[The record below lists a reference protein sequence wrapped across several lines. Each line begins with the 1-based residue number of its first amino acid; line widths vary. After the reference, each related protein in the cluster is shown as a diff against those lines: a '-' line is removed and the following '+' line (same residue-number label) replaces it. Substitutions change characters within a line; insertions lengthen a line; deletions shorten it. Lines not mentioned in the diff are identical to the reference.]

1 MEQTVGAGNPVFPY
15 SPTPE
20 LPYFLIGTMMNEKK
34 LQIAVFGIR
43 NMPPSTGSAGE
54 DKFASELYPRLV
66 ERGHEMTA
74 YLRVYKKPFP
84 ELREYKG
91 VKLVYLKTTQ
101 RSGFDTLLHSMKAT
115 FHIIFHN
122 TAKVVHIHNGGNSI
136 WAVFLRLAGK
146 RVFISQDGVD
156 WKREKW
162 SWYAKLYLYVSSMI
176 TAYVSNDVII
186 DNVFSKEF
194 FEKRFKEKFSFI
206 PYGSEVPA
214 VEDDDTILKK
224 LGIEAGEYFL
234 FVGRFIPDKGLHYLI
249 PAFEKIMT
257 DKQLVLVGGSPNP
270 SEYEAKI
277 QETNDDRIIFPG
289 YVYGDD
295 VVRLMKNAYTY
306 IQPSDVEGLSPV
318 ILMVMG
324 LGTPLICSDIQEN
337 KFIVQEDAG
346 IFPQGNSD
354 GLTAQLEFN
363 LQYPAEIQERAAKG
377 KNSIYARF
385 NWEKVTDDHL
395 SLFSGEGKT
404 VG

>member
-1 MEQTVGAGNPVFPY
+1 MEN
-15 SPTPE
+15 
-20 LPYFLIGTMMNEKK
+20 KK
-34 LQIAVFGIR
+34 LRIAVFGIR

-74 YLRVYKKPFP
+74 YLRVYGKPFP
-84 ELREYKG
+84 ELKEYKG
-91 VKLVYLKTTQ
+91 VKLVYLKTTP

-115 FHIIFHN
+115 FHIIFRN

-136 WAVFLRLAGK
+136 FAVFLRLAGK

-162 SWYAKLYLYVSSMI
+162 PWYAKLYLYVSSMI
-176 TAYVSNDVII
+176 TAYIPNDVII
-186 DNVFSKEF
+186 DNVFSRKF
-194 FEKRFKEKFSFI
+194 FEDRFKKKFSFI

-214 VEDDDTILKK
+214 VEDNTEILQR
-224 LGIEAGEYFL
+224 LEVEPGEYFL

-249 PAFEKIMT
+249 PAFEKIAT
-257 DKQLVLVGGSPNP
+257 DKKLVLVGGSPNP
-270 SEYEAKI
+270 SEYEKQI
-277 QETNDDRIIFPG
+277 QETEDPRIIFPG

-337 KFIVQEDAG
+337 KFIVENDAG
-346 IFPQGNSD
+346 LFDQGNVES
-354 GLTAQLEFN
+354 LSEQLEEALSN
-363 LQYPAEIQERAAKG
+363 PEAISERAARG
-377 KNSIYARF
+377 KAMIYERF

-395 SLFSGEGKT
+395 LLFSGESKT